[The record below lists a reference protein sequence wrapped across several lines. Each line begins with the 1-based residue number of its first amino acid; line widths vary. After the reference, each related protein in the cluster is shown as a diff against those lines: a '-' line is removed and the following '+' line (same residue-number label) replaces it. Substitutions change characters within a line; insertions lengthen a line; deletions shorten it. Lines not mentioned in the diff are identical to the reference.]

1 MNIKMEDYGSRIALY
16 LESDGTDV
24 ADLKI
29 ISRDVERYEET
40 KRKLGIEIER
50 IPEDHPA
57 VSAIEQAFNSFWNNG
72 ATNGELQWVNRGSG
86 NSFVARFWTNK
97 SKTLHAM
104 IQATLNKLIQS
115 DSKRFKGVKGGAMT
129 EARRIATEA
138 FESIEK
144 MYKPAS
150 VQEAEPYK
158 AGAGVLV

>member
-50 IPEDHPA
+50 VPEDHPA

-72 ATNGELQWVNRGSG
+72 ATNGELQWVSRGSG

-97 SKTLHAM
+97 SKTLRAM
-104 IQATLNKLIQS
+104 VQATLKKLVQS

-129 EARRIATEA
+129 EAHIIATEM
-138 FESIEK
+138 FNSIEK
-144 MYKPAS
+144 VYKSSPE
-150 VQEAEPYK
+150 QEVEPYK
-158 AGAGVLV
+158 VGS